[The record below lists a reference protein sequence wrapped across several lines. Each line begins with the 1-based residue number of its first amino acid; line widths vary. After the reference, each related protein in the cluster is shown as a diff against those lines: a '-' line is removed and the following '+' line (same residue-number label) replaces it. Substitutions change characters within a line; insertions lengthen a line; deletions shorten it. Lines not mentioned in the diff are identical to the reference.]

1 MSYALNQGLKSIY
14 DSMREQ
20 IDAIAQEVKLT
31 VIDKYW
37 EEWKQKNQE
46 ISASSYGGG
55 TFNPGKYAPNLV
67 LIGTAKKRTIIWS
80 DWGPTRKGIRKQVFS
95 RPVKK
100 NSSGYTKSSFKK
112 VVDWEWEMIEEC
124 EQTLIKYRDALE
136 LLHTQ
141 RIAIGRQIAK
151 QSKNK

>member
-1 MSYALNQGLKSIY
+1 MNYALNQGLQSIH
-14 DSMREQ
+14 DSLREQ

-37 EEWKQKNQE
+37 EQWKQKNQE
-46 ISASSYGGG
+46 ISTGTYGGE

-67 LIGTAKKRTIIWS
+67 LIGSAKKRTIVWS
-80 DWGPTRKGIRKQVFS
+80 DWGPTRKGTRKNIFS

-100 NSSGYTKSSFKK
+100 NSSGYTKSSFKN
-112 VVDWEWEMIEEC
+112 VVDWEWKMIEEC
-124 EQTLIKYRDALE
+124 EKTLIMYRDALE

-141 RIAIGRQIAK
+141 RIAIGRQLAK
-151 QSKNK
+151 QSKTK